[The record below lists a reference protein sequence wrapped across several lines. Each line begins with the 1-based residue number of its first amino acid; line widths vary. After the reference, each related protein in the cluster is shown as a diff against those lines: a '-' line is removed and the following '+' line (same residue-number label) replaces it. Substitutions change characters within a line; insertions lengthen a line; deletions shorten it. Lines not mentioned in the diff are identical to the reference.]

1 MNSTPTTQASTFSLV
16 FLQYAYLI
24 RALFAGCL
32 LPLSFAPFHFPGLA
46 ILGVALLF
54 AELLHTKTWF
64 ESMLTGFVFGAGYMG
79 FGVSWV
85 YVSIHLYGHLSPVLS
100 LIITCV
106 FIMYLACF
114 FALLAGLF
122 YILKTK
128 ARSIFMQGLIFAAVW
143 CLSEWLRGCCFS
155 GFPWLLLGFGQIDT
169 PLGYALPLVGIYG
182 VGFWLALIACVL
194 VVATHGK
201 RLSVPWIVIFIAM
214 IMAPYGLRWISWTRP
229 VDAPLSVGVIQAN
242 LSMRDKWDEA
252 LFWHLLE
259 YYQQRIDTLL
269 SKHAVIVMPES
280 AIPVPASYLKD
291 WFDELHVR
299 AVKANST
306 ILLGIPQ
313 PTSQEETYFYNT
325 IASLGLGFGSYAKQ
339 HLVPFGEYTPKPFQK
354 LMQWLNIQETAMK
367 SGAADQSPMIVQHH
381 PIAALIC
388 YELAYPELLRQQLP
402 EARWIVSISDDGWFG
417 HSLAM
422 YQQVQ
427 MAQALAKQTGRYH
440 IIANNDGL
448 SSIIDH
454 HGTITKSLP
463 AFTSSTLEGHVVPR
477 SGRTP
482 WVIWGDMPIF
492 ALSLLIA
499 LIALFSKR
507 RYPN

>member
-155 GFPWLLLGFGQIDT
+155 GFPWLL
-169 PLGYALPLVGIYG
+169 
-182 VGFWLALIACVL
+182 
-194 VVATHGK
+194 
-201 RLSVPWIVIFIAM
+201 
-214 IMAPYGLRWISWTRP
+214 
-229 VDAPLSVGVIQAN
+229 
-242 LSMRDKWDEA
+242 
-252 LFWHLLE
+252 
-259 YYQQRIDTLL
+259 
-269 SKHAVIVMPES
+269 
-280 AIPVPASYLKD
+280 
-291 WFDELHVR
+291 
-299 AVKANST
+299 
-306 ILLGIPQ
+306 
-313 PTSQEETYFYNT
+313 
-325 IASLGLGFGSYAKQ
+325 
-339 HLVPFGEYTPKPFQK
+339 
-354 LMQWLNIQETAMK
+354 
-367 SGAADQSPMIVQHH
+367 
-381 PIAALIC
+381 
-388 YELAYPELLRQQLP
+388 
-402 EARWIVSISDDGWFG
+402 
-417 HSLAM
+417 
-422 YQQVQ
+422 
-427 MAQALAKQTGRYH
+427 
-440 IIANNDGL
+440 
-448 SSIIDH
+448 
-454 HGTITKSLP
+454 
-463 AFTSSTLEGHVVPR
+463 
-477 SGRTP
+477 
-482 WVIWGDMPIF
+482 
-492 ALSLLIA
+492 
-499 LIALFSKR
+499 
-507 RYPN
+507 